1 MKKLYFILVFILVT
15 INVTNAQVGIGTI
28 MPGSTLDV
36 TAFNPTGAFTNVD
49 GILIPRVTRQRAQ
62 NMLTIPISTL
72 IYVNEVVTGSAFG
85 ITSNVTTVGFYFFNG
100 IAWEKVASGAS
111 NDWALTGNSGT
122 VAGTNFI
129 GTNDAIDFRIK
140 TGNTDRWNF
149 SNSNAGQLQPYS
161 LGTAALPIYSFQT
174 DTNTGL
180 FSSGADA
187 LDLSTGGTARLR
199 IPNANQIHALNLG
212 TAALPFYSFSTDSNT
227 GIFSSGADALDLST
241 GGIAR
246 FRIPNTD
253 QVHALSLGT
262 AALPF
267 YSFSADSNTGIYSP
281 IADNLSIATNGTEK
295 LRVIS
300 TGQVGIGTP
309 GPNGALDVTSTTD
322 GILIPRVALSA
333 TNVATVSTPTI
344 SEIVYNTFTSAVG
357 PNQVTPG
364 FYYWNGIIWVKFATG
379 NNNNDWALTGNAGTI
394 AGTNYIGTSDAIDL
408 RIKTGGTDRW
418 NISNVNNGQLQSYSL
433 GLPTI
438 PSYSFNGDSNTGI
451 YSAGVDILNFSTN
464 GLERARINAT
474 GQTMINST
482 AAFATSTLY
491 SAATGNNNAV
501 DGNSAGTG
509 TSIYGQNTNS
519 GNGVYGIN
527 NSTGKGVRG
536 TTLGSGHGVWG
547 MHQNLTLTGIAV
559 YGESFYG
566 NGYSFKGLDGPI
578 YSDNT
583 FFGSDALIGE
593 TDDLISNALWGK
605 NFNVDGTAIL
615 GGVNGVYVF
624 NTGGSGLAGSSEKL
638 GVFAYGGLGDNNN
651 ANRGNAAGKFTLDSD
666 SDPSTNAVGNG
677 NRASAIIA
685 GFDDISYTNTTG
697 GTGAAQNSYFGGYF
711 SGGNEASGTTSYAYA
726 GLRYNT
732 NPNGT
737 TGTDFKIVG
746 PGSNSTIIMD
756 KNNTPRILFSPE
768 APEIVFQDFGVGKLN
783 NGQTNIELDPILKE
797 SLLIDAKHPLKV
809 YVTLEDECNGVFVTN
824 KSDNGFTV
832 KELKGGTSNAS
843 FSWQIVA
850 NRADTKDLSGN
861 ITSKHVDVR
870 LPIGPG
876 PLKIK
881 ATAKPKDNN
890 LKTVNSKNKAS
901 NKANLEKIQTIQE
914 TDNLEVK
921 K

>member
-1 MKKLYFILVFILVT
+1 MKKIFIFQVFVLVA
-15 INVTNAQVGIGTI
+15 INVTNAQVGIGTT

-36 TAFNPTGAFTNVD
+36 SAINPTGVFTNVD

-62 NMLTIPISTL
+62 IMFATPTSTL
-72 IYVNEVVTGSAFG
+72 LYINEVVTGSATG
-85 ITSNVTTVGFYFFNG
+85 TTANVTSVGFYFFNG
-100 IAWEKVASGAS
+100 TVWEKVASGAS
-111 NDWALTGNSGT
+111 TDWALSGNSGT
-122 VAGTNFI
+122 VAGSNYI

-140 TGNTDRWNF
+140 TGNTDRWNI
-149 SNSNAGQLQPYS
+149 SNANSGQLQPYS
-161 LGTAALPIYSFQT
+161 LGTALLPIYSFQADTNTGVFSSGADAIDITTGGSARFRVPNANQVHALSLGTATLPFYSFST

-187 LDLSTGGTARLR
+187 LDLSTGGIARLR
-199 IPNANQIHALNLG
+199 IPNADQIHALNLG
-212 TAALPFYSFSTDSNT
+212 TAGLPFYT
-227 GIFSSGADALDLST
+227 
-241 GGIAR
+241 
-246 FRIPNTD
+246 
-253 QVHALSLGT
+253 
-262 AALPF
+262 
-267 YSFSADSNTGIYSP
+267 FSADTNTGIYSP
-281 IADNLSIATNGTEK
+281 IADNLSITTNGTEK

-309 GPNGALDVTSTTD
+309 APNGALEITSTTD
-322 GILIPRVALSA
+322 GIIIPRVALSA
-333 TNVATVSTPTI
+333 TNVATVVTPTT
-344 SEIVYNTFTSAVG
+344 SELVYNTFTSAVG

-364 FYYWNGIIWVKFATG
+364 FYFWNGSNWIKFATG
-379 NNNNDWALTGNAGTI
+379 NSNNDWALSGNAGTI
-394 AGTNYIGTSDAIDL
+394 AGTNYVGTSDAIDL
-408 RIKTGGTDRW
+408 RIKTGATDRW
-418 NISNVNNGQLQSYSL
+418 NISNTNNGQLQSFSL
-433 GLPTI
+433 GTAAL
-438 PSYSFNGDSNTGI
+438 PSYSFNTDTNSGLF
-451 YSAGVDILNFSTN
+451 SAGADILNFSTN
-464 GLERARINAT
+464 GLERARINTT

-482 AAFATSTLY
+482 AAFALSTLY

-509 TSIYGQNTNS
+509 SSVFGQNTSS
-519 GNGVYGIN
+519 GNGVFGIN

-536 TTLGSGHGVWG
+536 VSIGSGFGVWG
-547 MHQNLTLTGIAV
+547 MHQNSTSTGSAV

-566 NGYSFKGLDGPI
+566 NGYSFRGLDGPI

-593 TDDLISNALWGK
+593 TDDVTSNALWGK

-638 GVFAYGGLGDNNN
+638 GVFAYAGLGDNSNP
-651 ANRGNAAGKFTLDSD
+651 NRGNAAGKFTLDSD
-666 SDPSTNAVGNG
+666 SDPSTNAAGNG

-685 GFDDISYTNTTG
+685 GFDDVSYTNSSG

-732 NPNGT
+732 NANGT

-756 KNNTPRILFSPE
+756 KTNTPRILFSPE
-768 APEIVFQDFGVGKLN
+768 APEIVFQDFGIGKLS
-783 NGQTNIELDPILKE
+783 NGETRIQLDPILKE
-797 SLLIDAKHPLKV
+797 SLQIDEKHPLKV
-809 YVTLEDECNGVFVTN
+809 YVTLEDECNGVYVTN
-824 KSDNGFTV
+824 KSANGFTV
-832 KELKGGTSNAS
+832 KELKSGISNAS

-850 NRADTKDLSGN
+850 NRADTKDLNGN
-861 ITSKHVDVR
+861 ITSKHIGLR

-881 ATAKPKDNN
+881 AIAKPKENKFKTLEQKTN
-890 LKTVNSKNKAS
+890 LQ
-901 NKANLEKIQTIQE
+901 KILMLRICKLF
-914 TDNLEVK
+914 N
-921 K
+921 